1 MNFALCIFNST
12 MIDKSKPDY
21 LLFWIMIILI
31 SIGTVMVY
39 SASAI
44 LAGEKFHSSIF
55 FIKKQ
60 ILWAGLSL
68 LLIFILT
75 KIDYHRYEK
84 YAKLILIFSLILLVV
99 VLFSPPTNGA
109 TRWIRIGPLVFQ
121 PSELFKYALVLFM
134 AHSLSQRKNNITT
147 LKYVLLPY
155 FLVLGIASILI
166 IKQPHLGAVLSTAII
181 FLVML
186 FVAGTKVKHILLISA
201 PLIVAISLLIFVF
214 GYKTE
219 RVKDYARSIQNPLE
233 GSYQTKQS
241 VLGLGSGGAL
251 GTGLGEGKQ
260 KLFYLPEPHTDFVL
274 ATIGEEGGF
283 LTCAAIMVLFLILT
297 LRGLSIA
304 NRAPDDFG
312 FLLALGISSCIFVCA
327 LINSGMVVGLLP
339 TIGIPMPFLSY
350 GGSSLIFSSVGMGVL
365 LNISRQ
371 IRYIPSSRII
381 SKMSV

>member
-1 MNFALCIFNST
+1 

-21 LLFWIMIILI
+21 LLLSIVTVLI
-31 SIGTVMVY
+31 AMGTIMVY

-44 LAGEKFHSSIF
+44 LAGERFHSSIF

-68 LLIFILT
+68 VLIFVLT

-84 YAKLILIFSLILLVV
+84 YAKVFLLLSLILLVV
-99 VLFSPPTNGA
+99 VLFCKPTKDA
-109 TRWIRIGPLVFQ
+109 ARWIKVGPVVFQ

-134 AHSLSQRKNNITT
+134 AHSLSQRKNKIKE

-155 FLVLGIASILI
+155 FLILGIASLLI
-166 IKQPHLGAVLSTAII
+166 MKEPHLGAVLSTSMI

-186 FVAGTKVKHILLISA
+186 FVAGTRVKHILLFSA
-201 PLIVAISLLIFVF
+201 PLIVTICLLVLVF
-214 GYKTE
+214 GYKKQ
-219 RVKDYARSIQNPLE
+219 RVNDYMKAIENPLE
-233 GSYQTKQS
+233 GSYQMRQS
-241 VLGLGSGGAL
+241 VLSLGSGGIW

-260 KLFYLPEPHTDFVL
+260 KLFFLPEPHTDFVF

-283 LTCAAIMVLFLILT
+283 LICASILALFLILT

-304 NRAPDDFG
+304 HRAPDDFG
-312 FLLALGISSCIFVCA
+312 FFLALGISFCIFVGV
-327 LINSGMVVGLLP
+327 LINAGVVVGLLP
-339 TIGIPMPFLSY
+339 TTGIPMPFLSY
-350 GGSSLIFSSVGMGVL
+350 GGSSLIFSCIGIGVL

-371 IRYIPSSRII
+371 TRFVPSPRIPI
-381 SKMSV
+381 KMGA